1 MSIRDISRAQA
12 AYQEDWRDLY
22 RRPLGLINDTNTAAN
37 NWRGVQQNLDTQHW
51 RTQGINADNELRTAN
66 DVLKKQ
72 QMDGLRQFM
81 DFQKRNGYD
90 KNGQPV
96 PFNEQVNTMR
106 NDPNANGFAFQNLL
120 ATSPAAQVNAQAKSY
135 QNAQAS
141 NNKWA
146 NGFIDT
152 IMGMQ
157 QKDELGNPTGQIDK
171 ARAEQYAKL
180 YGLANPSQRPF
191 IYNVMQGLNAPAPQA
206 VAPQQAQPQPQPQ
219 YVQPQV
225 TQPVVGQLQ
234 NGVTT
239 VPNGWQ
245 QGYVNAVPQ
254 TQTPQIDAAIAQAK
268 ERYRSQYSDDLLPHK
283 MLYPM
288 F

>member
-1 MSIRDISRAQA
+1 MSIRDISKAQA

-22 RRPLGLINDTNTAAN
+22 RRPMGLINDTNTATD

-51 RTQGINADNELRTAN
+51 RTQGINADNELRTIN
-66 DVLKKQ
+66 DALKKQ

-96 PFNEQVNTMR
+96 SFNEQVKTMR

-120 ATSPAAQVNAQAKSY
+120 ATNPAAQMNARAKAY
-135 QNAQAS
+135 QNAQ
-141 NNKWA
+141 NNDNKWA
-146 NGFIDT
+146 NGFINT

-171 ARAEQYAKL
+171 ARAEQYARL
-180 YGLANPSQRPF
+180 YGLANPAQQPF
-191 IYNVMQGLNAPAPQA
+191 INNVMQGLNAPPPQA
-206 VAPQQAQPQPQPQ
+206 VAQQPQPQ

-234 NGVTT
+234 DGVTT

-245 QGYVNAVPQ
+245 QGYVNAVTQPQ
-254 TQTPQIDAAIAQAK
+254 MTKQQQIDAAIAQAN
-268 ERYRSQYSDDLLPHK
+268 ERYRSQYSDNLAPHK
-283 MLYPM
+283 ILYPM